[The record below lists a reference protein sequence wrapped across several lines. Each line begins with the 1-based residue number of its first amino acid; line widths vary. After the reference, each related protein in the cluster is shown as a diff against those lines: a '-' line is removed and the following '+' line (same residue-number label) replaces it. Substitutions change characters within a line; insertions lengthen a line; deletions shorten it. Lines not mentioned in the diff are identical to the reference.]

1 MRDFKRK
8 RGYLTIAQQ
17 GAQGDYLRMAYGL
30 ALSLRATQSK
40 VPYLAVAVDPKTK
53 VPEKYARV
61 FDEVVRIPWGDDAKG
76 KTWKIHNKRKSY
88 YMTPYKETV
97 LLDADMIF
105 PVDVSDWWDTLAE
118 RNIWFATN
126 PVTYRGDPITRTEY
140 RQEFIVNSLPMVY
153 TAFSY
158 FKQSTESTKFF
169 ALLSDLFLNWNAMYR
184 QYQYRTTPPELLKTM
199 KKNRSVDRF
208 SWTHFL
214 QDYPRSLS
222 GDLAYAMATKILGKE
237 EAYAPECPF
246 PTFVHMKV
254 KDQGIGD
261 LAYGE
266 NWTEILPWTLKDD
279 LTLSVGN
286 HVQRYPFH
294 YVEKGWLTQEVLKKL
309 ERAANG

>member
-1 MRDFKRK
+1 MREFKRK

-17 GAQGDYLRMAYGL
+17 GANGDYLRMAYGL

-40 VPYLAVAVDPKTK
+40 IPYLAVGVDSETEIPK
-53 VPEKYARV
+53 KYADA

-88 YMTPYKETV
+88 YMTPYEETV

-126 PVTYRGDPITRTEY
+126 PVTYRGDPITRKDY
-140 RQEFIVNSLPMVY
+140 RQEFITNSLPMVY

-158 FKQSTESTKFF
+158 FKQSTESTEFF
-169 ALLSDLFLNWNAMYR
+169 TLLGKLFLNWNAMYKH
-184 QYQYRTTPPELLKTM
+184 YRFRPTPSETITAM
-199 KKNRSVDRF
+199 RAGRSPDRF

-214 QDYPRSLS
+214 QDYPRALS

-237 EAYAPECPF
+237 EAYAPEGSF
-246 PTFVHMKV
+246 PSFVHMKV
-254 KDQGIGD
+254 KDQGIGS
-261 LAYGE
+261 LEYGE
-266 NWTEILPWTLKDD
+266 DWTKVLPWTLTDD
-279 LTLSVGN
+279 LALSVGN

-294 YVEKGWLTQEVLKKL
+294 YVVKEWLSQEVLEKL